1 RMDRVGRALDRRTRH
16 YILALQA
23 AATREAPLVAPGARP
38 RRLARSALPRL
49 ARAAPVSSAV
59 RPDGSL
65 TIHIQ
70 CGSPDESRAPNWL
83 PAPPAQFHL
92 ILRLFGPEDAFF
104 DGSYTLPPVVRVAPS
119 RRRAAPGHELR
130 ARDGVARAA
139 ARVAAVLL
147 ALLVAVSLRA
157 AETAATSGGDTE
169 SNTDLAKKTQNPVAD
184 LISGPFQNNFNFN
197 TGPEKRSVWI
207 LNIQPVIPIKLT
219 DDWNLI
225 TRTIVPIINQPPLP
239 PAIDHP
245 TAMEDI
251 GDRQMLESPTT

>member
-1 RMDRVGRALDRRTRH
+1 MRRRVPKTDTLRVARATWRMVHLNTAQDLVCMLSRMDRVGRALDRRTRH

-104 DGSYTLPPVVRVAPS
+104 DGSYTLPPVVRVAP
-119 RRRAAPGHELR
+119 
-130 ARDGVARAA
+130 
-139 ARVAAVLL
+139 
-147 ALLVAVSLRA
+147 
-157 AETAATSGGDTE
+157 
-169 SNTDLAKKTQNPVAD
+169 
-184 LISGPFQNNFNFN
+184 
-197 TGPEKRSVWI
+197 
-207 LNIQPVIPIKLT
+207 
-219 DDWNLI
+219 
-225 TRTIVPIINQPPLP
+225 
-239 PAIDHP
+239 
-245 TAMEDI
+245 
-251 GDRQMLESPTT
+251 